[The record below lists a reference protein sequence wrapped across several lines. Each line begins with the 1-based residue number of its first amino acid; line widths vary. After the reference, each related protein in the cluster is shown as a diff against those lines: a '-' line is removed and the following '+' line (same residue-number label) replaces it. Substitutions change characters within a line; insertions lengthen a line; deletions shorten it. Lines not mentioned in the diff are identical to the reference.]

1 MWRCVGVKRCR
12 KKLCFTLPKC
22 FTARHAWH
30 VACVVY
36 IIYPRLVTPS
46 AKQQRDHCSG
56 PPTDLMN
63 YLACVQTPHSPQN
76 LGRGERTS
84 VHRLWITGSHF
95 EFPFNLIGKSTMV
108 LLTGQSWRVLKS
120 WYTGGDAEQ
129 ELWHWLANGL
139 DQNLVSSVAQVT
151 RPAKC
156 FSLMQNCSRFL
167 KVHKTARLQQ
177 L

>member
-1 MWRCVGVKRCR
+1 MFHCEACMICCLRWIRNLSQVSNAVCEAATRSLFWAPNGLNELPS
-12 KKLCFTLPKC
+12 LCTDAPLPSE
-22 FTARHAWH
+22 F
-30 VACVVY
+30 
-36 IIYPRLVTPS
+36 
-46 AKQQRDHCSG
+46 G
-56 PPTDLMN
+56 E
-63 YLACVQTPHSPQN
+63 
-76 LGRGERTS
+76 GERTS